1 MAKDALAGTFIPLT
15 VFDSVTQ
22 VRKWA
27 CMRSNKDKNFQII
40 PVVHLCRT
48 SSVAE

>member
-1 MAKDALAGTFIPLT
+1 MAKDALSGAFIPLM

-22 VRKWA
+22 VSKWA
-27 CMRSNKDKNFQII
+27 CTRSNKDKNSQII
-40 PVVHLCRT
+40 PAVHLYRT